1 MSADDMW
8 TETTRGDGI
17 AAGRGEQMDWR
28 QGFETAWG
36 NIITFVPKLVAAL
49 AVLIIGLIV
58 ARLLAKAVNVIL
70 QRVGFDRAVE
80 RGGLRRA
87 LERSRYDPS
96 ELLAKVVF
104 WAVALFTLQLT
115 FGVFGR
121 NPVSDLLR
129 SVIGYLPNVF
139 VAIIILVI
147 AGALARG
154 ATDLLRSALSG
165 VAFGTQIAVVA
176 GAAIM
181 VVGVFAALSQLRI
194 APAIVT
200 GLFYALLAVVVG
212 SAIVAFGGGGIPVAR
227 DYMRRAV
234 ERAESRPEVSAQRPS
249 QPTGSAVRDSVSDPL
264 SGLEP
269 EGRAGRRP
277 DSPPYP

>member
-1 MSADDMW
+1 
-8 TETTRGDGI
+8 
-17 AAGRGEQMDWR
+17 MDWR
-28 QGFETAWG
+28 QGFETAWS

-49 AVLIIGLIV
+49 AVLIVGLIV
-58 ARLLAKAVNVIL
+58 ARLLAKAVNLVL
-70 QRVGFDRAVE
+70 ERVGFDRAVE
-80 RGGLRRA
+80 RGGLRRV

-96 ELLAKVVF
+96 DILAKVVF
-104 WAVALFTLQLT
+104 WAVVLFTLQLT

-129 SVIGYLPNVF
+129 AVIGYLPNVF
-139 VAIIILVI
+139 VAIIILVV

-154 ATDLLRSALSG
+154 ATDILRSALSG
-165 VAFGTQIAVVA
+165 VAFGAQLAMVA

-200 GLFYALLAVVVG
+200 GLFYALLAVLVG

-227 DYMRRAV
+227 GYLQRAA
-234 ERAESRPEVSAQRPS
+234 ERAEARSPEVAAQQRS
-249 QPTGSAVRDSVSDPL
+249 QATSSAVRDSVSDPL

-269 EGRAGRRP
+269 GGRAGRR
-277 DSPPYP
+277 SEGPP